1 MIGSCTGLNFSF
13 RLLLYDR
20 ADDGDLI
27 VYPFLYRPL
36 LVAIDIAHRDNT
48 GRGTARSCFVRPTI
62 VDESLNRWC
71 RFHPVCGCLYVY
83 KRQTRI
89 HRIAPIEKGGGE
101 KFTPLSAIFEV
112 LFRKETRRIQVV
124 SPLPA
129 SFESGRRR
137 RRGGGWESLIYIE
150 RETGAAQGWRSI
162 LALCQPRNSP
172 SGWKRRRKKEKRMN
186 EREGEEEEE
195 GDPFS
200 LPTVTRCI
208 MVSCFYIITRRAAI
222 DCLLR
227 PPTSFLLRFL
237 RDVFRRRN
245 P

>member
-89 HRIAPIEKGGGE
+89 HRIAPMEKGGKNSHHCRPAL
-101 KFTPLSAIFEV
+101 KFFLGKRRAGFKSYLLCRLLLS
-112 LFRKETRRIQVV
+112 LDDD
-124 SPLPA
+124 
-129 SFESGRRR
+129 G
-137 RRGGGWESLIYIE
+137 
-150 RETGAAQGWRSI
+150 GAAADGNR
-162 LALCQPRNSP
+162 L
-172 SGWKRRRKKEKRMN
+172 
-186 EREGEEEEE
+186 
-195 GDPFS
+195 
-200 LPTVTRCI
+200 
-208 MVSCFYIITRRAAI
+208 YI
-222 DCLLR
+222 
-227 PPTSFLLRFL
+227 
-237 RDVFRRRN
+237 
-245 P
+245 